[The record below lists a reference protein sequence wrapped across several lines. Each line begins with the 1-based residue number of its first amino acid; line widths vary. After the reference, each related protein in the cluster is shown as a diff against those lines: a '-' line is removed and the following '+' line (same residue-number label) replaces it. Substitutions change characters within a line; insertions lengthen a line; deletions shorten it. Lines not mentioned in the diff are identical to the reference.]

1 MKKEEKPAI
10 NFIASTKQ
18 HPGAV
23 TQVLANGNTVELFQA
38 IDTKA
43 PRRFGAASR
52 FKHPRSHLKVETASD
67 YIHKIATQVAQAKTV
82 VVAESSLKDINNEFI
97 SNVNGFTK
105 DDYQQNATTN
115 HIIRLSPPQFMTAP
129 MFRRDAYA
137 RSANQQK
144 RWDQITAQRQ
154 SEIETKKQEFKSQV
168 EKLAA
173 YEPLAIQSTTEQ
185 PIDFSGDMGLKFR
198 IIDAVIKHTKIQ
210 VPSSA
215 LATINNV
222 TQLAEFV
229 IDKRNELE
237 AKHSIRKN
245 QERLPANVTYVY
257 TGKIDRSKKPTW
269 EKYQAERQ
277 KATVATAD
285 V

>member
-1 MKKEEKPAI
+1 MKKEEKPSI

-18 HPGAV
+18 HPGAI
-23 TQVLANGNTVELFQA
+23 TQVLANGNTVELFQE
-38 IDTKA
+38 IDAKT

-52 FKHPRSHLKVETASD
+52 FKHPRSHLRVDTASD
-67 YIHKIATQVAQAKTV
+67 YIHQIATQVAQAKPT
-82 VVAESSLKDINNEFI
+82 VVAESSLKDINNEYI
-97 SNVNGFTK
+97 SNINNFTK
-105 DDYQQNATTN
+105 ENYQQNAITN
-115 HIIRLSPPQFMTAP
+115 HIMRLSPPQFMTAP

-144 RWDQITAQRQ
+144 RWDGITAQRQ
-154 SEIETKKQEFKSQV
+154 AEIETKKQQFKSTV

-173 YEPLAIQSTTEQ
+173 YEPLTIQSTNDA
-185 PIDFSGDMGLKFR
+185 PIDFSNDMGLKFR
-198 IIDAVIKHTKIQ
+198 VIDAVIKHTKIQ

-215 LATINNV
+215 LATIHNV
-222 TQLAEFV
+222 TQLADFV
-229 IDKRNELE
+229 INKRNELE
-237 AKHSIRKN
+237 ARASVRKN

-277 KATVATAD
+277 KSSVATAD